1 MDTKDIERMTA
12 RKLIYV
18 IFALVLFS
26 VEAGAQSVVEL
37 NKGEVIKRGTVE
49 SVLRGGT
56 ITGMTGVIDKT
67 MDMKNNP
74 IDVNRLPDDI
84 RMKEIEK
91 DFQNREWQN
100 EETAWQRASKEDTKE
115 SYEKYIAIYPNGAHR
130 PDATARL
137 IQMRVNDAFTGAH
150 ENFPP
155 LERTYADDDSPVST
169 VVVNNSTGQ
178 PLTVMYSGLDTESI
192 VIEAGG
198 RGVVT
203 VKNGYYNIAASV
215 PAVSVRDFAGT
226 EVLRGGRYEVTFYI
240 VRR

>member
-1 MDTKDIERMTA
+1 MFIKRI
-12 RKLIYV
+12 ISFV
-18 IFALVLFS
+18 FALAFLS
-26 VEAGAQSVVEL
+26 MGARAQTVIEL
-37 NKGEVIKRGTVE
+37 NKGEVIKRGTLE
-49 SVLRGGT
+49 SVFKGGT
-56 ITGMTGVIDKT
+56 MNGMTGVIDKT

-74 IDVNRLPDDI
+74 IDVNRLPDDA
-84 RMKEIEK
+84 RMKEIERE
-91 DFQNREWQN
+91 FQNREWQN
-100 EETAWQRASKEDTKE
+100 EESAWNKASETDTRE
-115 SYEKYIAIYPNGAHR
+115 AYEKYIAMYPNGSHR
-130 PDATARL
+130 SDATARL